1 MGTLRGRIV
10 VAFVALGLATLLGL
24 GGGLFLV
31 LRDLHA
37 EAATAR
43 LADTLGPLVVA
54 ARQRLLAGT
63 PPREVLQAFRDEIGQ
78 TDLRVLLIGADGQVI
93 VPFGDSLPTDLL
105 DLETGDRRGELTRG
119 TFTVA
124 PGERYVYIAATL
136 RTAPAARVRA
146 LVVALPDQSARLAL
160 QDLLRALP
168 IVALVLVG
176 VGAPLAWL
184 LARSVRGPLR
194 RLDEASGTLARG
206 ELPAPL
212 PVEGPREV
220 QEVTAAFNAMTAEV
234 ARSRRAQ
241 ADLVANVRH
250 DLRTPLT
257 VIGGFAAALADG
269 TATGDDAR
277 RAAGAIAEETA
288 RLERLVEELGA
299 LADLDARA
307 ELRVEQLDAV
317 ALAREAAAR
326 FEATAAASGQVVEAR
341 VPETPIPL
349 AADRGALERI
359 LGNLVEN
366 ALAAAPAPDGHAW
379 IEAAGGGADV
389 VLSVAD
395 DGPGIP
401 PAALPRVFERF
412 YRGDPARS
420 GRGSGLGLAI
430 VAELARAHG
439 GRPFAENLP
448 GGGARVGVRLPPGG
462 PATATGR

>member
-10 VAFVALGLATLLGL
+10 VAFVALGVATLLGL

-43 LADTLGPLVVA
+43 MADTLGPLVVA

-63 PPREVLQAFRDEIGQ
+63 PPRDVLQAFREEIGQ
-78 TDLRVLLIGADGQVI
+78 TDLRILLIGADGQVI
-93 VPFGDSLPTDLL
+93 VPLGDPLPVDRL
-105 DLETGDRRGELTRG
+105 DLDAGDRRGELTRG

-124 PGERYVYIAATL
+124 PGERYVYVAATL

-146 LVVALPDQSARLAL
+146 LVVALPDQSGRLAL

-241 ADLVANVRH
+241 AELVANVRH

-277 RAAGAIAEETA
+277 RAASAIAEEAA
-288 RLERLVEELGA
+288 RLEHLVEELGA
-299 LADLDARA
+299 LSDQEARR
-307 ELRVEQLDAV
+307 ELRVEQLDPAQ
-317 ALAREAAAR
+317 LAREAAAR
-326 FEATAAASGQVVEAR
+326 FAARAGGRGQAIEVHAPATPLS
-341 VPETPIPL
+341 L
-349 AADRGALERI
+349 AADRDALERI

-366 ALAAAPAPDGHAW
+366 ALAAAPAPGGHVW
-379 IEAAGGGADV
+379 IEAAGGSAEV

-401 PAALPRVFERF
+401 PAALPRIFERF

-430 VAELARAHG
+430 VAELARTHG

-448 GGGARVGVRLPPGG
+448 GRGARVGVRLPQGG
-462 PATATGR
+462 PAAPA